1 MKTILKFLKR
11 LFYLAFVALTAL
23 SFIGCEKDL
32 EVGLP
37 NSQLT
42 GSSVFQNVAT
52 ARAALA
58 KIYADVR
65 DNPPLTGTSD
75 GLNLLMGLYADELN
89 YYGEGGSSIEAFYKH
104 TVQST
109 SSLVEG
115 FWSGGYQAIYQCN
128 SVLEGLATA
137 PLTDEEKAPL
147 EGEALFLRA
156 YLHFYLLNIYGDI
169 PFINTTDYLVNARVK
184 RQPQEEVYTAI
195 IADLEQA
202 KELLPVTDESGQYIY
217 ATKVAA
223 NSLLARIYL
232 YQQQWQKSMEA
243 ATAVLE
249 NSPHTFTEDL
259 TQVFVS
265 NGPGIIWQLPP
276 IAGLTTSEAFTFIFE
291 STPPPLAAL
300 QPEFIASFEPN
311 DGRLSQWIGVVTDG
325 TQNWYYPFKYK
336 TRTAGDGPEEF
347 SVVMRLAEVFLI
359 RAEARAHLGDIG
371 GAQSDLNK
379 IRRRAGLEDSTAS
392 TEAEL
397 ITAILEERRHELFT
411 EQGHRWFDL
420 KRTGH
425 AAEVLQPLKPNW
437 RNTDLLFPLPQQE
450 LRLNPNLQPQNPGY

>member
-1 MKTILKFLKR
+1 MKTILNFLNR
-11 LFYLAFVALTAL
+11 LAYLAIVSITAL

-42 GSSVFQNVAT
+42 GISVFQNVAT

-58 KIYADVR
+58 KIYADIR
-65 DNPPLTGTSD
+65 DTPPLTGTSE
-75 GLNLLMGLYADELN
+75 GLNLLIGLYADEMK

-104 TVQST
+104 NIQSN
-109 SSLVEG
+109 SSLTEG

-137 PLTDEEKAPL
+137 PITGEEKAPL

-156 YLHFYLLNIYGDI
+156 YLHFYLLNLYGDI
-169 PFINTTDYLVNARVK
+169 PFINTTDYLVNASVK

-202 KELLPVTDESGQYIY
+202 NELLPNTDQSGQYIY
-217 ATKVAA
+217 ATKAAA
-223 NSLLARIYL
+223 NALLARIYL
-232 YQQQWQKSMEA
+232 YREQWQKSLDA
-243 ATAVLE
+243 ATTVLE
-249 NSPHTFTEDL
+249 DSPHTFTDDL
-259 TQVFVS
+259 SQVFVS
-265 NGPGIIWQLPP
+265 TGPGIIWQLPP
-276 IAGLTTSEAFTFIFE
+276 ITSLTTSEAFTFIFE
-291 STPPPLAAL
+291 TAPPPLAAL
-300 QPEFIASFEPN
+300 QPELIESFEPN
-311 DGRLSQWIGVVTDG
+311 DARLSQWIGVVTDG
-325 TQNWYYPFKYK
+325 TQNWYYPYKYK
-336 TRTAGDGPEEF
+336 TRIAGDGPEEF
-347 SVVMRLAEVFLI
+347 SVLMRLAEVFLI
-359 RAEARAHLGDIG
+359 RAEARVHLGDIG

-379 IRRRAGLEDSTAS
+379 IRHRADLEDSTAS
-392 TEAEL
+392 TETEL

-420 KRTGH
+420 KRTGN

-437 RNTDLLFPLPQQE
+437 RITDLLFPLPQQE